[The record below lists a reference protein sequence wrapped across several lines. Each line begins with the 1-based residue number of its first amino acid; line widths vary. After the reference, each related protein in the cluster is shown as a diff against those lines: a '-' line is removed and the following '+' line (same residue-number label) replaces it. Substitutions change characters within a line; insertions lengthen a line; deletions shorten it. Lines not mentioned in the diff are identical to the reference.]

1 MFLLSHSLTELL
13 YFCYWWTV
21 IDWFYLCCCCFCP
34 LQIGYW
40 NEYEKFVYI
49 VEQQVTNESSSV
61 ENRTIVVTTI
71 MVHYLKL
78 LLNIPNHDPSA
89 LSGLVSQLHCIL
101 GGQNVFLFRFA
112 LHSLTTCWNSRSQKS
127 VSTVSVWV
135 PKHFQFHSG
144 GLL

>member
-1 MFLLSHSLTELL
+1 
-13 YFCYWWTV
+13 
-21 IDWFYLCCCCFCP
+21 

-78 LLNIPNHDPSA
+78 LLNMPNHDPSA

-101 GGQNVFLFRFA
+101 GGQNVFLFCFA
-112 LHSLTTCWNSRSQKS
+112 LHSFTTC
-127 VSTVSVWV
+127 
-135 PKHFQFHSG
+135 
-144 GLL
+144 